1 MTRHGSEAMP
11 VATARD
17 GFFRREALLRVLVL
31 DASPSCRFTIA
42 TADSIS
48 DSIEKLEV
56 TEATRAELEQNTPD
70 DWDIVITHVH
80 EHRQEDEDSAPSNI
94 SAEGRFR
101 EPGLHLTRSEHSIA
115 LKLRAE
121 TIRGWKRIFRRFF
134 AREHLSPVEQEQER
148 ATQTMVVADM
158 QRQIGV
164 ALSAIETGD
173 FDTIGEIACRL
184 RDDATSYDFARL
196 SGLGAALL
204 DTVPS
209 RDIRTARNIAQKLMT
224 YMGKTIGYYLS

>member
-1 MTRHGSEAMP
+1 MERNIPNH
-11 VATARD
+11 
-17 GFFRREALLRVLVL
+17 
-31 DASPSCRFTIA
+31 
-42 TADSIS
+42 
-48 DSIEKLEV
+48 
-56 TEATRAELEQNTPD
+56 
-70 DWDIVITHVH
+70 WDIVITHLH
-80 EHRQEDEDSAPSNI
+80 EHRHQDGSGIVTSV
-94 SAEGRFR
+94 EGRL
-101 EPGLHLTRSEHSIA
+101 PGGGLHLATPDRSMV

-121 TIRGWKRIFRRFF
+121 NIRGWKRIFRRFF
-134 AREHLSPVEQEQER
+134 PREQMSPVEQEQQR
-148 ATQTMVVADM
+148 ATQTVVLADM

-184 RDDATSYDFARL
+184 RDGATSYDFARL

>member
-1 MTRHGSEAMP
+1 MPIAM
-11 VATARD
+11 ARE
-17 GFFRREALLRVLVL
+17 GTFRREALLRVLVL
-31 DASPSCRFTIA
+31 DASPSCRFTVA
-42 TADSIS
+42 TTDNIS
-48 DSIEKLEV
+48 DSVEKVEV
-56 TEATRAELEQNTPD
+56 TEATRAELEQNTPA

-80 EHRQEDEDSAPSNI
+80 QDRHEDVTQTTPS
-94 SAEGRFR
+94 SETRLP
-101 EPGLHLTRSEHSIA
+101 EPGLHLAVSDRSIA
-115 LKLRAE
+115 MKLRVE
-121 TIRGWKRIFRRFF
+121 SIRGWKRIFRRFF
-134 AREHLSPVEQEQER
+134 AREILNPVEREQQQ
-148 ATQTMVVADM
+148 ATQTMVLADM